1 MNAVLDAPPQIP
13 PPSRRSPHVERLKW
27 TCEKFESVGE
37 SGAFDGLNVILVDGE
52 ILTMPIASPAH
63 DRAISIILLVLLRSF
78 GDAYFPRVQSGLPL
92 WGNTNLVPDLA
103 FVAGSPK
110 DFVGHPTSASLIVE
124 VAVSSLSFDLG
135 EKANLYA
142 KAGIGDYWVIDVE
155 ALQLHVHR
163 GPIANS
169 AAPHGFCY
177 SSVQVLNP
185 ADRIAPLAAPESSIL
200 VGDLLP

>member
-1 MNAVLDAPPQIP
+1 MNAVLDAPAQTP
-13 PPSRRSPHVERLKW
+13 PPLRRSPHVETLKW
-27 TCEKFESVGE
+27 TCEKFELLGE

-63 DRAISIILLVLLRSF
+63 DRAITIILLALLRSF
-78 GDAYFPRVQSGLPL
+78 GGAYFPRVQSGLPL
-92 WGNTNLVPDLA
+92 GSNTNLVPDLA

-135 EKANLYA
+135 EKSNLYA
-142 KAGIGDYWVIDVE
+142 KAGIAEYWVIDVE

-163 GPIANS
+163 EPVVDS
-169 AAPHGFCY
+169 AAPHGFRY
-177 SSVQVLNP
+177 ASVQVLNTT
-185 ADRIAPLAAPESSIL
+185 DSIAPLAAPDSAIT
-200 VGDLLP
+200 VGELMP